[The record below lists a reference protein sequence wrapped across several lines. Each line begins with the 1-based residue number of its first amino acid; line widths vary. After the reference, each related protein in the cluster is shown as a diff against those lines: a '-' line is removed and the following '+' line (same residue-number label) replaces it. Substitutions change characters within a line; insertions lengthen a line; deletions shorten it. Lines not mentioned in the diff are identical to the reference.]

1 MANLTLVALALI
13 TVASCQ
19 KSDSPVNQ
27 VIRLADRNYTFSN
40 GVVPRNVLESYL
52 SRSITQAEFLVSD
65 GFFNAGPYPH
75 RDDDTRMLKD
85 VGAKFVGRDIYSW
98 NVPEPFNNPEFLGQA
113 EARILEM
120 QAFDPDIIFQAAI
133 FEIVSTKVN
142 VVPVP
147 SWVFAAFDIPAED
160 RNFSYEQMLN
170 PDGVLVNHWGVG
182 ASVPDISQLETR
194 MFFYY
199 MACRYMEA
207 GIEALH
213 FGQAE
218 LMAMTDRDNNY
229 AAWRDLLQKVRS
241 AASELARRGT
251 VLCDAH
257 LPNGGISVDGHL
269 LFDFVSFPL
278 RLKEIPGDPR
288 KSELKIYYL
297 DAIYGRTN
305 GGIRSEE
312 SRVGKE
318 GVSTCRSR
326 CSPRHTNK
334 K

>member
-1 MANLTLVALALI
+1 
-13 TVASCQ
+13 
-19 KSDSPVNQ
+19 
-27 VIRLADRNYTFSN
+27 
-40 GVVPRNVLESYL
+40 
-52 SRSITQAEFLVSD
+52 
-65 GFFNAGPYPH
+65 
-75 RDDDTRMLKD
+75 
-85 VGAKFVGRDIYSW
+85 
-98 NVPEPFNNPEFLGQA
+98 
-113 EARILEM
+113 
-120 QAFDPDIIFQAAI
+120 
-133 FEIVSTKVN
+133 
-142 VVPVP
+142 
-147 SWVFAAFDIPAED
+147 
-160 RNFSYEQMLN
+160 MLN

-278 RLKEIPGDPR
+278 RDR
-288 KSELKIYYL
+288 KSTRL
-297 DAIYGRTN
+297 N
-305 GGIRSEE
+305 S
-312 SRVGKE
+312 S
-318 GVSTCRSR
+318 
-326 CSPRHTNK
+326 HQ
-334 K
+334 